1 MGTRFE
7 GKTAIVTGA
16 SRGIGLGIARRLV
29 ADGARV
35 VVTGRG
41 KEALDEAVAE
51 LGGPSKALGIA
62 GRADDAAH
70 QADVVR
76 RTVETFGSADLLV
89 NNTGINPTYGP
100 MIDLDLDVARKVVD
114 VNVLAALAWTQR
126 VHDAWMREHGGA
138 VVNVS
143 SVSGVRPAPNIGIY
157 GASKAMMISMTELL
171 AVELGPHVRVNAVA
185 PAVVKTRFATALY
198 EGREDQVAEQYPL
211 KRLGEPED
219 IGGVVAFLLSDDAAW
234 MTGQTVVVDGGV
246 TLTGGVE

>member
-16 SRGIGLGIARRLV
+16 SRGIGLGIAQRLV

-41 KEALDEAVAE
+41 KEALDEAVAV
-51 LGGPSKALGIA
+51 LGGPTKALGIA

-76 RTVETFGSADLLV
+76 QAIEAFGSADLLV
-89 NNTGINPTYGP
+89 NNTGINPAYGP
-100 MIDLDLDVARKVVD
+100 MIDLDLDVARKVVE

-126 VHDAWMREHGGA
+126 VYDAWMREHGGA

-143 SVSGVRPAPNIGIY
+143 SVSGVKPAPGIGIY

-171 AVELGPHVRVNAVA
+171 AVELGPGVRLNAVA
-185 PAVVKTRFATALY
+185 PAVVKTRFASALY
-198 EGREDQVAEQYPL
+198 EGREEQVAAQYPL
-211 KRLGEPED
+211 KRLGQPED